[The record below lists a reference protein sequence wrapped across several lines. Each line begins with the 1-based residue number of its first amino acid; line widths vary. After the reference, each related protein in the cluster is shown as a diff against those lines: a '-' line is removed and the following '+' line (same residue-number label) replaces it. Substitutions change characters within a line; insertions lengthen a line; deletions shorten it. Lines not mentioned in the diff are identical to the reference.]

1 MKRLKTRKEKKGAIA
16 FEALLG
22 GGALFMTMLLGIGF
36 FTYLY
41 PRFMIDLEVQTL
53 AHEVRLDG
61 YLSEDAKN
69 MFDTNIKNRGFDNTI
84 VFMEA
89 PVSKKSSDVIY
100 VDVYDSDNTTK
111 KMVQKNDL
119 SILNRKYRGEGTIV
133 VEVTV
138 PSKSELLN
146 NISGYFGGAG
156 KADSGLESYFIKR
169 VVLPEAYKEIQVIP

>member
-1 MKRLKTRKEKKGAIA
+1 
-16 FEALLG
+16 
-22 GGALFMTMLLGIGF
+22 
-36 FTYLY
+36 
-41 PRFMIDLEVQTL
+41 
-53 AHEVRLDG
+53 
-61 YLSEDAKN
+61 

-100 VDVYDSDNTTK
+100 VDVYDSDNITK

-156 KADSGLESYFIKR
+156 KADSGLENYFIKR
-169 VVLPEAYKEIQVIP
+169 VVLPEAYKEIQAIP